1 MIWLRGYCL
10 KKQHIFYRTV
20 LTSVHHSKLFIYT
33 RYTYTY
39 ILILILAGS
48 FMDKLTKFATG
59 FQDRTKEQQAAILS
73 SIESYGD
80 YKPPPLPVVYDEMSA
95 PQQEEKEIEHQV
107 EKQGQFVFFQ
117 IHISEG

>member
-1 MIWLRGYCL
+1 
-10 KKQHIFYRTV
+10 
-20 LTSVHHSKLFIYT
+20 
-33 RYTYTY
+33 
-39 ILILILAGS
+39 
-48 FMDKLTKFATG
+48 MDKLTKFATG

-80 YKPPPLPVVYDEMSA
+80 YKPPPLPVVYDEMAA
-95 PQQEEKEIEHQV
+95 PQQEEKEIKHQV